1 VKMNRLTKMLLG
13 GTLSLALL
21 TTGDLVIGA
30 PQVHAAT
37 VSASSQ
43 ADNVIA
49 ATGKRFLGVPY
60 QFGAPSGNPNSFDCS
75 SFTQYV
81 FRQNGIKLPRNS
93 RQQSQVG
100 TFVPRSELKPG
111 DLVFFY
117 SPIHH
122 VGIYIG
128 NGKMINTYGKG
139 GVTITDINSSW
150 WSANYNTARRVI

>member
-1 VKMNRLTKMLLG
+1 MRMNRLTKTLLG
-13 GTLSLALL
+13 GSLSLALL
-21 TTGDLVIGA
+21 TTGNLVIGA
-30 PQVHAAT
+30 PQAHAAT

-43 ADNVIA
+43 ANNVV
-49 ATGKRFLGVPY
+49 ATGQRFLGVRY

-81 FRQNGIKLPRNS
+81 FQQNGIKIPRNS

-100 TFVPRSELKPG
+100 TYVPRSKLKPG

-139 GVTITDINSSW
+139 GVTITDINSGW
-150 WSANYNTARRVI
+150 WNEHYTTARRVIQ